1 MQYTSASSRRCIA
14 AVAVGCAVLV
24 AIAGCS
30 GSDSS
35 AAPSPSLAITPS
47 PTTSA
52 SSTSAGTSPQAESSS
67 SSAPEGTGEQVVP
80 TDTSERSY
88 DGPVSAEQPT
98 AINDIRLGRH
108 STYDRVVIDFVPD
121 GGVPDYTIGW
131 LSSSEELR
139 APGSGK
145 SVQLESNRILQVQ
158 LRHTKNEQPREDK
171 PQLPAVREIRAFP
184 SFEAQTKLGIGV
196 YTINGSAKVVGFRVS
211 RLSSGPPR
219 LVIDVA
225 HADAY
230 ERATS

>member
-1 MQYTSASSRRCIA
+1 MLSQTT
-14 AVAVGCAVLV
+14 
-24 AIAGCS
+24 
-30 GSDSS
+30 S
-35 AAPSPSLAITPS
+35 AAP
-47 PTTSA
+47 TSA
-52 SSTSAGTSPQAESSS
+52 VPSTPAAPSTSAGTSAPTGSSS
-67 SSAPEGTGEQVVP
+67 PSAPSDAEEQGVP

-98 AINDIRLGRH
+98 AINDIRVGKH
-108 STYDRVVIDFVPD
+108 STYDRVVIDFVPA

-145 SVQLESNRILQVQ
+145 SVQPESDRILQVQ
-158 LRHTKNEQPREDK
+158 LRHTRNGQPRENK

-184 SFEAQTKLGIGV
+184 SFEAQTKIGIGV
-196 YTINGSAKVVGFRVS
+196 RTSHGSAKEVGFRVS

-230 ERATS
+230 ERATF